1 MRVITLLSFLLLSLQ
16 SFAGEYLVKLR
27 TPYALSFLS
36 HAEDYKVLDYHEPG
50 QLMKVYIGEDKKISA
65 TAKLLSNPQV
75 EYMVPNFRLKAFEAP
90 VDVQALKE
98 QYALARVRAEEA
110 WKKAGNRGSKKVVV
124 AVIDTGVDYRH
135 PDLAPNMIAGYDFAG
150 RDNDPMDETSFQNPG
165 HGTHVAG
172 IVGAIALILG
182 GILLIWLDKRTS
194 RDHISIQELS
204 FKQAFFIG
212 VIQSLALIP
221 GTSRSAAA
229 ILGGLWLGMDK
240 KSATEYSFLLG
251 LPTLGAASLYK
262 TIKILPQVTPNQ
274 WSSLALGTLL
284 SFLFAVGAI
293 KLLTTIVAR
302 YGLYHF
308 GYYRIALGAAVL
320 GASLWGI

>member
-1 MRVITLLSFLLLSLQ
+1 MDWIHVLILALIEGITEFLPISSTGHLILLSKALGIIEDSFVQNFNIIIQGGAILAILTLYWRRFFPIQKRFYLLLLTSFLPTGFIGFLLKDL
-16 SFAGEYLVKLR
+16 
-27 TPYALSFLS
+27 
-36 HAEDYKVLDYHEPG
+36 LD
-50 QLMKVYIGEDKKISA
+50 S
-65 TAKLLSNPQV
+65 LLSQV
-75 EYMVPNFRLKAFEAP
+75 
-90 VDVQALKE
+90 
-98 QYALARVRAEEA
+98 
-110 WKKAGNRGSKKVVV
+110 SVV
-124 AVIDTGVDYRH
+124 
-135 PDLAPNMIAGYDFAG
+135 
-150 RDNDPMDETSFQNPG
+150 
-165 HGTHVAG
+165 
-172 IVGAIALILG
+172 AIALILG
-182 GILLIWLDKRTS
+182 GILLIWLDKRAS